1 MIINKPSAN
10 ENCPTPTVMTESLS
24 LSDHYDLTHI
34 IETLPKNRYRIDQN
48 EASLPCLIPKLHPRD
63 VSLNPFR
70 LRPSLHSQVIISY
83 IDRKTKKEV
92 IVARRPNQGGLHPAM
107 LNRWTQQY
115 IERKFS
121 EKPEDLYYKHFLKTD
136 PWILR
141 PHDFRI
147 VFTDVEDETHHYDV
161 VIDRNG
167 TGYMNEVPVQVD
179 DSADDESAKL

>member
-1 MIINKPSAN
+1 
-10 ENCPTPTVMTESLS
+10 MTESLS
-24 LSDHYDLTHI
+24 LSDHYDLSKI
-34 IETLPKNRYRIDQN
+34 VAPLFEKRFKIDQR
-48 EASLPCLIPKLHPRD
+48 ETSLPCLIPKLHPRD
-63 VSLNPFR
+63 ISLNPFR

-83 IDRKTKKEV
+83 TDRKTKKEV

-115 IERKFS
+115 MERKFT

-147 VFTDVEDETHHYDV
+147 LFTDVEDETHHYDV
-161 VIDRNG
+161 MIDKDG
-167 TGYMNEVPVQVD
+167 AGYLNEVPLQLED
-179 DSADDESAKL
+179 AEDDESARL